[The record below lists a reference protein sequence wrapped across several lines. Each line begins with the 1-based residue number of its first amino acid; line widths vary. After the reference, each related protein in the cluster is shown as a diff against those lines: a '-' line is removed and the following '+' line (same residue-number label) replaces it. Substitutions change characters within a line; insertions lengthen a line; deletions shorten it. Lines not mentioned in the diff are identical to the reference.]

1 MKQDELF
8 RLYPE
13 RKHPKPPPKTM
24 KLTRTNPK
32 EAPILA
38 SVLQAL
44 WFYPNVEWFE
54 RMNTGAYVA
63 GEAKKRRFI
72 RFGFKGL
79 SDIIG
84 QLKPRRAGEPG
95 AWLAIECK
103 RVGENPTEDQQAFL
117 DRINKNGGCA
127 FVARNIDD
135 LKQHLGGNHV

>member
-8 RLYPE
+8 RLHPE
-13 RKHPKPPPKTM
+13 RKHPKPPPKMM
-24 KLTRTNPK
+24 KLTRPDPR

-38 SVLQAL
+38 SVLKAL
-44 WFYPNVEWFE
+44 NFYPNVEWFE
-54 RMNTGAYVA
+54 RMNTGAYVVA
-63 GEAKKRRFI
+63 GEGNKKRRFV

-103 RVGENPTEDQQAFL
+103 RAGEDPSEDQQAFL
-117 DRINKNGGCA
+117 DRVNKNGGVG

-135 LKQHLGGNHV
+135 LKQHLC